1 VRPDEVALLGS
12 VPGAMVS
19 VDDRGTITFATPEA
33 LQLLAWGPDL
43 VGMPLTSIV
52 PPRLRMR
59 HKAGFARYVGS
70 GQSNLQGST
79 VRVPAMRGD
88 GAEVELDLTIRVFRR
103 PDGSKLVSAALHAAP
118 LGRAP
123 EGLLR
128 LEDELQ
134 KRLYQVI

>member
-1 VRPDEVALLGS
+1 VLPDEVALLDS
-12 VPGAMVS
+12 VPEAMVA

-33 LQLLAWGPDL
+33 LRLLAWGPDL
-43 VGMPLTSIV
+43 VGMPLVAIV

-59 HKAGFARYVGS
+59 HKVGFARYVGS
-70 GQSNLQGST
+70 GESNLQGRT

-88 GAEVELDLTIRVFRR
+88 GSEMDVDLTIRVFRR

-123 EGLLR
+123 DGLVR
-128 LEDELQ
+128 FEATLQ
-134 KRLYQVI
+134 KRLYQVL